1 MAAPGVVVDE
11 TGIGH
16 EQYGHAASSVGRGS
30 RLRIVG
36 PAMSRLGTITWGAER
51 FRVGPWHGDERVAYL
66 AVGTT
71 AIVPSVSG
79 VHEVLDRL
87 RNDGFAR
94 VMTSAL
100 RPQEVPAF
108 LAAGFAE
115 RERLVVLQR
124 SLAGVARA
132 TSNALRRIRPGE
144 MGAVLAVD
152 HLAFEAPWRL
162 DAAGIDEAL
171 HATPRSRLRVGVD
184 SGRERRGEVSA
195 YAICGRAGRTG
206 YLQRLAVDPRQ
217 QGRGLGRDLVVDA
230 LAWLERRHA
239 TSVLVNTQE
248 TNHRAIELYRSLG
261 FEPDR
266 AELIVLERDL

>member
-1 MAAPGVVVDE
+1 
-11 TGIGH
+11 
-16 EQYGHAASSVGRGS
+16 
-30 RLRIVG
+30 
-36 PAMSRLGTITWGAER
+36 MSRLGTITWGAER

-66 AVGTT
+66 AVATT
-71 AIVPSVSG
+71 ELAPSVSG
-79 VHEVLDRL
+79 VAEVLDRL
-87 RNDGFAR
+87 RSDGFAR

-100 RPQEVPAF
+100 RPHEVPAF
-108 LAAGFAE
+108 LASGFAE
-115 RERLVVLQR
+115 RERLIVLQR
-124 SLAGVARA
+124 SLAAVPDPKSSAV
-132 TSNALRRIRPGE
+132 RRVHPGE
-144 MGAVLAVD
+144 MPAVLAVD
-152 HLAFEAPWRL
+152 HLAFEPPWRL

-171 HATPRSRLRVGVD
+171 HATPRSRLRVGID
-184 SGRERRGEVSA
+184 SGPAHRGEVCA

-217 QGRGLGRDLVVDA
+217 QGRGLGRDLVLDA
-230 LAWLERRHA
+230 LAWLARRHA